1 MNEKILLFFDSHMD
15 ALPLFERFENRVLS
29 EIGEVSIKVQKTQIS
44 FSNRHMFSCVS
55 FAQVGKKENR
65 PASYI
70 VVTFGL
76 GHKLESPRIDVSMEP
91 YPDRW
96 THHVLISEL
105 EEIDDELM
113 KWIKEASAF
122 SAEK

>member
-55 FAQVGKKENR
+55 FARVRKR
-65 PASYI
+65 
-70 VVTFGL
+70 V
-76 GHKLESPRIDVSMEP
+76 
-91 YPDRW
+91 
-96 THHVLISEL
+96 VLIP
-105 EEIDDELM
+105 I
-113 KWIKEASAF
+113 
-122 SAEK
+122 